1 MRHSLIIAILSVTAV
16 GLTAGIVK
24 LKLPKP
30 AVPERRTTIEASQ
43 SAVEPPVKAARPKE
57 SAHATT
63 ASIAAFHWSEVE
75 SADYKEYIA
84 RLRGVRC
91 PEETI
96 RDIIIADVNKLYAPR
111 EAPLKVAGDTEAS
124 VSNDRSQRWAPFE
137 RRKQLREIQK
147 EKNALLKELLG
158 IDLPLDPLR
167 MRGSRNYEMFEAAFK
182 ALPAEK
188 RQLVQE
194 IQENYWEASD
204 ALKDKYNNQRNGDY
218 LTEYRQINV
227 DRKAKLAQVLAPDEM
242 EDYEMRT
249 SNVGQN
255 LQYALEGF
263 NATEEEFKAIFR
275 VRKAIDEPF
284 VGNLPAGSTV
294 DATGAGNA
302 VVSDGRNSADREK
315 EALEKI
321 RETLGPERA
330 REYELS
336 QDGTYRN
343 LQRLGERYGLAAE
356 TVMQSYELQKKYSEQ
371 MRALQNDR
379 SLANEQRNAA
389 MKELRDARR
398 QQLTQ
403 TLGERAANAYQRNRG
418 DVYYE

>member
-1 MRHSLIIAILSVTAV
+1 MRHSILIAILCVTAA

-24 LKLPKP
+24 LKQPKP
-30 AVPERRTTIEASQ
+30 AVAD
-43 SAVEPPVKAARPKE
+43 ARP
-57 SAHATT
+57 SAEPRPQAAEPKATVVSDP
-63 ASIAAFHWSEVE
+63 APPGAPSVAAFHWTEVE

-111 EAPLKVAGDTEAS
+111 EAPLKVAGDADES
-124 VSNDRSQRWAPFE
+124 VSSDRARRWAPFE
-137 RRKQLREIQK
+137 RRKQLREIQR

-182 ALPAEK
+182 ALPAGK
-188 RQLVQE
+188 RELVQQ

-204 ALKDKYNNQRNGDY
+204 SLKDKHNNQRTAGY
-218 LTEYRQINV
+218 LTEYRQINL
-227 DRKAKLAQVLAPDEM
+227 DRKEKLAQALAPE
-242 EDYEMRT
+242 ELEEYEMRT

-275 VRKAIDEPF
+275 IRKSIDEPF
-284 VGNLPAGSTV
+284 VGNLPAGSAV
-294 DATGAGNA
+294 DVAGAGNA
-302 VVSDGRNSADREK
+302 VVSDGRSSADRQK
-315 EALEKI
+315 ETLEKI
-321 RETLGPERA
+321 SDALGPERA

-336 QDGTYRN
+336 QDGAYRN
-343 LQRLGERYGLAAE
+343 LQQLGQRYGLAGEA
-356 TVMQSYELQKKYSEQ
+356 VLQSYDAQKKHFEQ
-371 MRALQNDR
+371 MRALQADR
-379 SLANEQRNAA
+379 SIANDQRNAA
-389 MKELRDARR
+389 MKELRDAHR

-403 TLGERAANAYQRNRG
+403 LLGERAARAYQRSRG
-418 DVYYE
+418 DVHYE